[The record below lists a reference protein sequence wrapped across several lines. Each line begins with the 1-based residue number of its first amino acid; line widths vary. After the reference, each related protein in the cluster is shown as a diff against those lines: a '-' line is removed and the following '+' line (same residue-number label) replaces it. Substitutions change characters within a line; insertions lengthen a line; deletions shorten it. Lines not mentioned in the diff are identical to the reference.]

1 MHLLNAI
8 RRGVTGGLLVLA
20 CLVFLFPT
28 CAEAQS
34 SVSGTV
40 LDAETGDPLSN
51 VNVFLDGTT
60 IGAAT
65 NEQGRFNLTD
75 VPSGSYTVVASR
87 VGYQSKTKNVRFR
100 DTTRTLT
107 FELQP
112 RSINLRG
119 VTVEGSRDEW
129 LDRLDRFRSA
139 FFGNVRQAQ
148 FCELI
153 NPEVLSFQETDVGLL
168 AHAKRP
174 LRIRNEALGYEV
186 TYHVSRFTVSSDT
199 RRRRGYFEFE
209 PLAAEGE
216 AQRQKWAQARRR
228 TYKGSFRHF
237 VHALEAG
244 ALESEGFEV
253 YWTSMSPATRDRELG
268 SARSAGELKPVSEAS
283 DVTESARTSGQLIL
297 TIPRGEHLEVRFVR
311 EGESQ
316 RFARRFPGEDPRSQ
330 QVSWIGIFD
339 GTRVL
344 IDTQSG
350 DFVRRDWMGFGTYV
364 LRGYWGWAE
373 TAATALPSTYR
384 PPGAPGK

>member
-1 MHLLNAI
+1 MQFLTATC
-8 RRGVTGGLLVLA
+8 RGVPGGLLL
-20 CLVFLFPT
+20 LVGLVVLFPT
-28 CAEAQS
+28 HAEAQS
-34 SVSGTV
+34 RVRGTV
-40 LDAETGDPLSN
+40 LDAETGRPLQN

-60 IGAAT
+60 IGTAT
-65 NEQGRFNLTD
+65 DEQGRFSLTG
-75 VPSGSYTVVASR
+75 VPPSSYTVVASR
-87 VGYQSKTKNVRFR
+87 VGYESRTTNVHLR
-100 DTTRTLT
+100 DTTLTLT

-112 RSINLRG
+112 KSINLQG
-119 VTVEGSRDEW
+119 VTVEGNRDEW

-153 NPEVLSFQETDVGLL
+153 NSEVLSFQETDVGLV

-174 LRIRNEALGYEV
+174 LRMRNEALGYKV

-199 RRRRGYFEFE
+199 RRRRGYFEFDT
-209 PLAAEGE
+209 LAAEGE

-253 YWTSMSPATRDRELG
+253 YWTSLSPATRDRELG
-268 SARSAGELKPVSEAS
+268 SARSEGALKPVSEAS
-283 DVTESARTSGQLIL
+283 DVTESARTSSQLIL

-316 RFARRFPGEDPRSQ
+316 RFARRFAGEDPRSQ

-344 IDTQSG
+344 VDTQSG

-384 PPGAPGK
+384 PPDGPGT